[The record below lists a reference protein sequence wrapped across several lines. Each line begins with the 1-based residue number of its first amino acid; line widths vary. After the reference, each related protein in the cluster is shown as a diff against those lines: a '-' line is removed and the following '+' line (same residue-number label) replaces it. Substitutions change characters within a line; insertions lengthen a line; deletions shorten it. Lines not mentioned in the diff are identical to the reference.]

1 MLKQLNLVAIHETA
15 PKCFLCVKNAATRI
29 PYFLDYYRRL
39 GVGTFFF
46 VDNDSSDGS
55 RELLLAQPDVVLYWT
70 DESYQEANAGR
81 RWTDELLDRYG
92 ADSWCLTL
100 DIDEFLLFPFCE
112 AIDLPTF
119 CRYLEAQRYDGLF
132 TVMLDFYP
140 GGDLAD
146 AAYAAGDPVFDVA
159 PCYDDVERYR
169 VHSDTYFPYFNVRGG
184 VRQRIF
190 YASWGHMAGPP
201 QKKIPLVRNHE
212 GFAYHYSTHGVT
224 PLRLADVTAILG
236 HFKFFAD
243 SGEYVDAELKCRD
256 RKNPAD
262 YVRYRR
268 GIRENESFFS
278 NDVSRRFDSS
288 VTLLDEGFVAVSD
301 AYLDFLVAEDE
312 RGESTRLS
320 QYRQRITDERKNR
333 RRNVAELR
341 DLIRVWPIMSA
352 LQPCAGSGPGE
363 DVTHRYLDAL
373 NYVNSSKDNYSLAFT
388 LPLRRFLRRHR
399 LINAKAMPET
409 MGSDYTLKEKIRFT
423 YDSVW
428 WDLAAPVRLIGRFY
442 DHLKWRFRR

>member
-169 VHSDTYFPYFNVRGG
+169 VHSDTYFPYFNVRG
-184 VRQRIF
+184 
-190 YASWGHMAGPP
+190 ASGSGSFTPP
-201 QKKIPLVRNHE
+201 GATWPAR
-212 GFAYHYSTHGVT
+212 
-224 PLRLADVTAILG
+224 
-236 HFKFFAD
+236 
-243 SGEYVDAELKCRD
+243 
-256 RKNPAD
+256 RK
-262 YVRYRR
+262 
-268 GIRENESFFS
+268 
-278 NDVSRRFDSS
+278 RRFPWFAITKDS
-288 VTLLDEGFVAVSD
+288 
-301 AYLDFLVAEDE
+301 
-312 RGESTRLS
+312 
-320 QYRQRITDERKNR
+320 RITTRPM
-333 RRNVAELR
+333 V
-341 DLIRVWPIMSA
+341 
-352 LQPCAGSGPGE
+352 
-363 DVTHRYLDAL
+363 
-373 NYVNSSKDNYSLAFT
+373 
-388 LPLRRFLRRHR
+388 LRRFGWP
-399 LINAKAMPET
+399 M
-409 MGSDYTLKEKIRFT
+409 
-423 YDSVW
+423 
-428 WDLAAPVRLIGRFY
+428 
-442 DHLKWRFRR
+442 